1 VCPGRRTGAP
11 AVRPERTEV
20 PDVDRPHP
28 ASPGNP
34 QRLQRRHSRRAPLVV
49 ALAALLGLVG
59 ALVALRSE
67 AAGRPVVVA
76 ARDLVPG
83 ARLTAADVRT
93 VAVAAPGSV
102 LAHLVAGDAAWR
114 GRVVTAPVA
123 AGEPVT
129 RTRLRPAATDD
140 GRRVMSIPVDRARAV
155 DGRLRPGDRV
165 DVVQALDG
173 TAAVVAAGLEV
184 LAVADDADGALGA
197 SRGRLTVTLAVD
209 VAESQRLTGAL
220 ADGEFVLTRVT
231 GAAPGVGAA
240 PVGVGRTGSVA
251 R

>member
-1 VCPGRRTGAP
+1 M
-11 AVRPERTEV
+11 
-20 PDVDRPHP
+20 DRPHP
-28 ASPGNP
+28 ASPGHP

-67 AAGRPVVVA
+67 
-76 ARDLVPG
+76 
-83 ARLTAADVRT
+83 
-93 VAVAAPGSV
+93 
-102 LAHLVAGDAAWR
+102 AAWR